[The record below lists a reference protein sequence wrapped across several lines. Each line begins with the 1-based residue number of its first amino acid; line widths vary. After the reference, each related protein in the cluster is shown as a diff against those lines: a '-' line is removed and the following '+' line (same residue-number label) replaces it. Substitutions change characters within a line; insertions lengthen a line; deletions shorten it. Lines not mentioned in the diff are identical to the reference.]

1 MIFRNRQEAGR
12 SLAWRLQE
20 YAGRDDVLVLG
31 VPRGGIPVAFEI
43 AEALRAPLDVFIVRK
58 LGIPGRE
65 EVALGAIASGGV
77 RILDRRILRVL
88 AIDLSKLERII
99 AEAEQE
105 LKRRELIYRGVGPP
119 VPVAERTVILVD
131 DGVATG
137 SSLLAG
143 IRALRQLRPARII
156 LAVPVAPPEVCNE
169 LSREVDE
176 MVCVATPKPFRAV
189 GQFYDDFSQVHDEEV
204 IGLLSRNR
212 QKQSKTAA

>member
-20 YAGRDDVLVLG
+20 CAGRDDVVVLG

-77 RILDRRILRVL
+77 RVFDRRILRAL
-88 AIDLSKLERII
+88 AIDLSELERII

-105 LKRRELIYRGVGPP
+105 LKRRELTYRGVGLP
-119 VPVAERTVILVD
+119 VPVAGRTVILVD

-137 SSLLAG
+137 ASLLAA

-156 LAVPVAPPEVCNE
+156 LAVPVAPPEVRNE

-189 GQFYDDFSQVHDEEV
+189 GQFYDEFSQVRDSEV
-204 IGLLSRNR
+204 IALLSRNR
-212 QKQSKTAA
+212 QKQSKSAA